1 MTSFLA
7 GATSWGLLHQL
18 RGREIHRLNA
28 ATTAPEQTDAL
39 NKVNL
44 YGDIRNGLLG
54 IVSAIWSISI
64 IDAISGD
71 SQLLPFR
78 VHGSATGGSV
88 NFSVQVP
95 F

>member
-1 MTSFLA
+1 MSSFLG
-7 GATSWGLLHQL
+7 GATSWFGLDWWRDKQIN
-18 RGREIHRLNA
+18 RYNQAG
-28 ATTAPEQTDAL
+28 TQPEKDDAL
-39 NKVNL
+39 NKANL
-44 YGDIRNGLLG
+44 YADMRNGLLAA
-54 IVSAIWSISI
+54 VSAIWSLSI

>member
-1 MTSFLA
+1 MGSFLG
-7 GATSWGLLHQL
+7 GATSWALLDL
-18 RGREIHRLNA
+18 VREQEVKRYNQA
-28 ATTAPEQTDAL
+28 GTQPEKDDAL
-39 NKVNL
+39 NKVNR
-44 YGDIRNGLLG
+44 YGDMRNGLLAV
-54 IVSAIWSISI
+54 VSTIWSLSI